1 MCSFGS
7 LPGIQFTCDQQSRPN
22 SRRTGDQLSL
32 PIFVHSNHPR
42 NRPLGRAARKQ
53 RTLVSHS
60 CGGWKSELKMPE
72 GSGSG
77 DSLCLVQ
84 VASHS
89 PCPHGQD
96 GRGGSHPIHERP
108 PPPVPDTPPKGSASS
123 HHHTGDLAWAGGRLG
138 AGRCP
143 PACRQRAVG
152 RRQCPRP
159 GGGQRSLTRRCC
171 LRVPQAEG
179 TQTDNLFVFFPRHIR
194 PYPPAAGLSQ
204 SHCLGSQGLCWT
216 LH

>member
-1 MCSFGS
+1 MWSFGS

-22 SRRTGDQLSL
+22 SRRTGDQPSP

-96 GRGGSHPIHERP
+96 GRGGSHPIHQHSP
-108 PPPVPDTPPKGSASS
+108 LVTDTPPKGSASS
-123 HHHTGDLAWAGGRLG
+123 HHHTGDLAWGGQAGGRAL
-138 AGRCP
+138 P
-143 PACRQRAVG
+143 PCMRTEGSGKTSAPQ
-152 RRQCPRP
+152 
-159 GGGQRSLTRRCC
+159 TRR
-171 LRVPQAEG
+171 RTA
-179 TQTDNLFVFFPRHIR
+179 R
-194 PYPPAAGLSQ
+194 PDTEVLP
-204 SHCLGSQGLCWT
+204 
-216 LH
+216 